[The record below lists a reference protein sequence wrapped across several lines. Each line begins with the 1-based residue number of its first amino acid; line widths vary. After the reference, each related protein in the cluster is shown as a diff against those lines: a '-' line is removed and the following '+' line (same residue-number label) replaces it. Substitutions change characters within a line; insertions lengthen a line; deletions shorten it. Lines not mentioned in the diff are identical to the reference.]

1 MDRGRE
7 ERNMRYL
14 LLVCWDAGRMDE
26 DEEPGA
32 HDLVE
37 DEDMPWLDDLR
48 SRDAWV
54 LGDRLA
60 PPRRAR
66 SVRSRGGKVMVTDG
80 PFAETKEAVGGFD
93 LIECE
98 SLEEAVEI
106 AAAHPA
112 AQLGTIEVRPLWG
125 S

>member
-26 DEEPGA
+26 DEEPA
-32 HDLVE
+32 ADEPAE

-48 SRDAWV
+48 SRNAWV

-66 SVRSRGGKVMVTDG
+66 SVRST
-80 PFAETKEAVGGFD
+80 
-93 LIECE
+93 
-98 SLEEAVEI
+98 
-106 AAAHPA
+106 AA
-112 AQLGTIEVRPLWG
+112 GR
-125 S
+125 